1 MKNETTKIQYE
12 TPQIYEHGDVSEI
25 TLNGNAT
32 NADSMAGNPNTAFAV
47 IGS

>member
-25 TLNGNAT
+25 TLNGSAQ
-32 NADSMAGNPNTAFAV
+32 NADSQAGTPNTAWPV